1 MAMRAGLVPIVI
13 EASSTAVR
21 IADSYHIIADG
32 EEHRSGRTVRVT
44 VVALGDLGRSPRIC
58 YHALALAEAGARV
71 ELVGYVET
79 ALDPALDRHPAI
91 RVHPLRAPAAHAS
104 RAGFVARGAWRVARQ
119 TGELL
124 HALLARTPAPD
135 VLLVQNPPAMPTLAA
150 ALVATRL
157 RRARL
162 IIDWHN
168 FGYAMLALRLG
179 AGHPVVRAARGY
191 ERAFGRRAD
200 RHLVISQAMADD
212 LAHRWGITGAVV
224 LPDRP
229 AARFA
234 PLTERQRDAVRVRL
248 AARLDLPALAHEPAW
263 VVSPMSWTA
272 DEDVALLVDAAERYD
287 RAMAAAPDGARDLVV
302 VVTGLGPLRD
312 GWRSRFA
319 TLSLRRVY
327 LRALWVEAAEYPE
340 VVAAADL
347 GVSVHR
353 STSGVDL
360 PMKIADLQGAGVP
373 VCALD
378 YGPCLAEMI
387 RPGENGL
394 LFRSGA
400 ELADQ
405 LTMLFG
411 GAPEGADLLARLRAG
426 TAAGAGPRWHEVWAA
441 TAGPLFRE
449 AAT

>member
-1 MAMRAGLVPIVI
+1 
-13 EASSTAVR
+13 
-21 IADSYHIIADG
+21 
-32 EEHRSGRTVRVT
+32 
-44 VVALGDLGRSPRIC
+44 
-58 YHALALAEAGARV
+58 
-71 ELVGYVET
+71 
-79 ALDPALDRHPAI
+79 
-91 RVHPLRAPAAHAS
+91 
-104 RAGFVARGAWRVARQ
+104 
-119 TGELL
+119 
-124 HALLARTPAPD
+124 
-135 VLLVQNPPAMPTLAA
+135 
-150 ALVATRL
+150 
-157 RRARL
+157 
-162 IIDWHN
+162 
-168 FGYAMLALRLG
+168 
-179 AGHPVVRAARGY
+179 
-191 ERAFGRRAD
+191 
-200 RHLVISQAMADD
+200 
-212 LAHRWGITGAVV
+212 
-224 LPDRP
+224 
-229 AARFA
+229 
-234 PLTERQRDAVRVRL
+234 
-248 AARLDLPALAHEPAW
+248 
-263 VVSPMSWTA
+263 MSWTA

-319 TLSLRRVY
+319 TLSLQRVH

-426 TAAGAGPRWHEVWAA
+426 TATGAGPRWHEVWAA

-449 AAT
+449 ACT

>member
-13 EASSTAVR
+13 EALSTAVR
-21 IADSYHIIADG
+21 IADSYHIVADG

-71 ELVGYVET
+71 ELIGYVET

-124 HALLARTPAPD
+124 HALL
-135 VLLVQNPPAMPTLAA
+135 
-150 ALVATRL
+150 
-157 RRARL
+157 
-162 IIDWHN
+162 
-168 FGYAMLALRLG
+168 
-179 AGHPVVRAARGY
+179 
-191 ERAFGRRAD
+191 E
-200 RHLVISQAMADD
+200 
-212 LAHRWGITGAVV
+212 
-224 LPDRP
+224 
-229 AARFA
+229 
-234 PLTERQRDAVRVRL
+234 
-248 AARLDLPALAHEPAW
+248 LPALARGPAW

-287 RAMAAAPDGARDLVV
+287 RAMAAAPDGARALVV
-302 VVTGLGPLRD
+302 LVTGLGPLRD

-353 STSGVDL
+353 STS
-360 PMKIADLQGAGVP
+360 
-373 VCALD
+373 
-378 YGPCLAEMI
+378 
-387 RPGENGL
+387 
-394 LFRSGA
+394 
-400 ELADQ
+400 
-405 LTMLFG
+405 
-411 GAPEGADLLARLRAG
+411 
-426 TAAGAGPRWHEVWAA
+426 
-441 TAGPLFRE
+441 
-449 AAT
+449 